1 MEFPGKAELIDR
13 YQKYTDSEL
22 LAVLNHPKDYQDV
35 AVEAAREVAEERG
48 LEVAEATSQPGHPKA
63 GIFPGFSSP
72 EKAFKLIKSIQRLL
86 YFIALIPLITAAMSF
101 SDGYPSLALVYGGI
115 AIVWAIIAFLAVRRK
130 RHQMV
135 MLLFLLFIFLPVLR
149 YMTAGLPMDAKAVDW
164 VVFGIIVLSVV
175 YLLAYFK
182 ILIRDYLSKS

>member
-1 MEFPGKAELIDR
+1 M
-13 YQKYTDSEL
+13 
-22 LAVLNHPKDYQDV
+22 
-35 AVEAAREVAEERG
+35 
-48 LEVAEATSQPGHPKA
+48 
-63 GIFPGFSSP
+63 
-72 EKAFKLIKSIQRLL
+72 
-86 YFIALIPLITAAMSF
+86 
-101 SDGYPSLALVYGGI
+101 
-115 AIVWAIIAFLAVRRK
+115 WAIIAFLAVRRK